1 MSSVTISQASEL
13 IWELLE
19 ALEDAYWEASSCREK
34 DSTFN
39 MLRVLNA
46 EYMEL
51 LKVSVQ
57 DHHYEYEVI
66 STSQDAMI
74 QALAEYQRFTS
85 DYPHRLRTQQRLR
98 RFLSQFSS
106 MVTPA
111 DQ

>member
-19 ALEDAYWEASSCREK
+19 ALEDAYWEASTCEDK

-39 MLRVLNA
+39 ILRVLNA

-66 STSQDAMI
+66 STSQDAMN
-74 QALAEYQRFTS
+74 QALAEYQQFTTNH
-85 DYPHRLRTQQRLR
+85 PQRLRTRQRLR
-98 RFLSQFSS
+98 SLLSQFSS
-106 MVTPA
+106 MISP
-111 DQ
+111 Q

>member
-1 MSSVTISQASEL
+1 MSSVTISQANEL

-19 ALEDAYWEASSCREK
+19 ALEDAYWEASTCEDK
-34 DSTFN
+34 DCNFN
-39 MLRVLNA
+39 MLQVLNA

-74 QALAEYQRFTS
+74 QALAEYQQFATN
-85 DYPHRLRTQQRLR
+85 YPHRLRTQQRLR
-98 RFLSQFSS
+98 RLLSQFSS
-106 MVTPA
+106 MVTPVG
-111 DQ
+111 